1 MNKSKTSLR
10 RLFVIATI
18 TLLSLSALLG
28 IIFVLTG
35 ADVVAWKVCGTVA
48 ILGILSLIAMSN
60 IFRFEGSR
68 LTIKVLSVVAIV
80 AAVVWAFLL
89 IGTIWD
95 VYRSIVCEDTYRNC
109 SRFYSDLM
117 QDILKIIVTGVIV
130 SVTTTVIGAFL
141 QIKNHSSILAVFKY
155 TAIASAVFLG
165 VYFLPAIW
173 LEDGDYIEDSWR
185 LMAVVGI
192 VFAFTSIVTP
202 IVSKV
207 QKAKSLK
214 GVEAKE
220 TPVDEAKLR
229 QEIEAEVRAKI
240 ASEQSAK
247 SSKK

>member
-1 MNKSKTSLR
+1 MNKAKTSLR
-10 RLFVIATI
+10 RLLVIATI

-28 IIFVLTG
+28 IVFVLTG
-35 ADVVAWKVCGTVA
+35 ADGVAWKVCGTVA
-48 ILGILSLIAMSN
+48 ILGVLSLITMSN

-68 LTIKVLSVVAIV
+68 ITIKILSVVAIV
-80 AAVVWAFLL
+80 AAVIWTLLL

-95 VYRSIVCEDTYRNC
+95 VYRTIVCEDTYRTC
-109 SRFYSDLM
+109 SRLYSDFM

-130 SVTTTVIGAFL
+130 SITTTVIGAFL

-173 LEDGDYIEDSWR
+173 FEDGDYIEDSWR

-202 IVSKV
+202 IVAKV
-207 QKAKSLK
+207 QKSRSLK
-214 GVEAKE
+214 SAEAN
-220 TPVDEAKLR
+220 PAPIDEAKLR
-229 QEIEAEVRAKI
+229 KEIEAEVRAKI
-240 ASEQSAK
+240 ATEKAEK
-247 SSKK
+247 SDKK